1 MSWVPT
7 AVAAGGAI
15 LDAFSAH
22 SANKTNMAIATKQM
36 AFQERMSN
44 SAYQRAVTDLQKAGL
59 NPMLAYSQGGASSP
73 AGATTRVDPI
83 TKDTSSKLQSALLT
97 SAQKAV
103 MLAQTEQS
111 ESMTRVNNQTAQGL
125 QIDNN
130 MKLYGTPYAPT
141 GEGRD
146 NFSGG
151 SVAKNMAL
159 LEKQLER
166 AGYDTQSAAWESL
179 QKEFNVTQLQ
189 AITRDIEDSKRR
201 LLRAD
206 LTVKEQ
212 ESELW
217 KAIKEKY
224 GLGGRALLLFRSLF
238 GNVPTSIKVD

>member
-15 LDAFSAH
+15 LDAFSSH
-22 SANKTNMAIATKQM
+22 SANKTNMAIANKQM

-44 SAYQRAVTDLQKAGL
+44 TAYQRAVTDLQKAGL

-73 AGATTRVDPI
+73 AGATTRVEPV
-83 TKDTSSKLQSALLT
+83 TKDTGSKLQSALLT

-130 MKLYGTPYAPT
+130 MKLYGTPYPPAD
-141 GEGRD
+141 GQAKLD
-146 NFSGG
+146 YSGG

-166 AGYDTQSAAWESL
+166 AGFDTEGAKWDAANKRFGVETMNEFTRRVGAANAQLAESNL
-179 QKEFNVTQLQ
+179 PKAEQE
-189 AITRDIEDSKRR
+189 RR
-201 LLRAD
+201 LW
-206 LTVKEQ
+206 E
-212 ESELW
+212 
-217 KAIKEKY
+217 AIEKM
-224 GLGGRALLLFRSLF
+224 GSPWGEIARILMIAGRRQ
-238 GNVPTSIKVD
+238 